1 MGKRAFPWAT
11 AFSLIFLAGCG
22 QTLAAAF
29 ENWDSLRVAL
39 AGGREGTSLAFYEGW
54 GWVTD
59 ARQLALQSGEQLV
72 RFAGIPSRVERGF
85 LQTPGTVQRSR
96 VRFDLRTKE
105 QLLERYVGKT
115 VDVWL
120 PNATESVP
128 AAVLWSESGPMFK
141 VGNRIY
147 PEVQRVALPDTD
159 LATEPLLEWQVS
171 ASRSWSGV
179 ATASYLVNGLA
190 WSSDYLLTTDRGQSR
205 GDWKHWAN
213 LSNRSGGDFRDASVT
228 LIAGEV
234 RRDQLFDRMERMAPM
249 AAPVASFAAVPFAG
263 RYQYVLGKLTLLRN
277 TEERVLL
284 GESLGVPVRRTFR
297 IESTLGTDPEVPR
310 KPRIRLTLT
319 LSKPAPRGK
328 VTVLSPDA
336 RGQLMVVGEPSIP
349 DSPSGQ
355 MILLDLGE
363 AFDLTVDRKQTNQRI
378 LGEDREISYRLIL
391 RNQSDEAATIEVV
404 ENFYGDWNIEES
416 SQPFEKL
423 SAPQIVF
430 RPQIPAKGEATLTY
444 RVLLK
449 RDRPKP

>member
-1 MGKRAFPWAT
+1 MM
-11 AFSLIFLAGCG
+11 FLAGCG
-22 QTLAAAF
+22 ARSMAAAF
-29 ENWDSLRVAL
+29 ENWDSLRAAL
-39 AGGREGTSLAFYEGW
+39 AGERAGLSLSFYEGW

-59 ARQLALQSGEQLV
+59 ARQLALASGEQVV
-72 RFAGIPSRVERGF
+72 RFAGVPSRVERGF
-85 LQTPGTVQRSR
+85 LQIPGTVRRSR

-105 QLLERYVGKT
+105 QLLERFAGKT

-128 AAVLWSESGPMFK
+128 AILLWSESGPMFK

-147 PEVQRVALPDTD
+147 PEVQRVALPDAD

-171 ASRSWSGV
+171 AGAWSGV

-190 WSSDYLLTTDRGQSR
+190 WSSDYLLETDRGQTR

-213 LSNRSGGDFRDASVT
+213 LANRSGGDFRDAMVT

-234 RRDQLFDRMERMAPM
+234 RRDQVFDRMERMAPM
-249 AAPVASFAAVPFAG
+249 APVAAGASFAAVPFAG

-284 GESLGVPVRRTFR
+284 GESLGIPVRRTFR
-297 IESTLGTDPEVPR
+297 IESALGGDPELPR
-310 KPRIRLTLT
+310 KPRIRLSLT

-328 VTVLSPDA
+328 VTVLSPDPSGKLA
-336 RGQLMVVGEPSIP
+336 VIGEPTIP

-355 MILLDLGE
+355 PILLDLGE

-378 LGEDREISYRLIL
+378 VGEDREISYRLIL
-391 RNQSDEAATIEVV
+391 RNQLDEAATIEVV
-404 ENFYGDWNIEES
+404 ENFYGDWTIEES
-416 SQPFEKL
+416 SQPYEKL
-423 SAPQIVF
+423 SATQALF
-430 RPQIPAKGEATLTY
+430 RPRIPAKGEVTLTY

-449 RDRPKP
+449 RDRPKILPE